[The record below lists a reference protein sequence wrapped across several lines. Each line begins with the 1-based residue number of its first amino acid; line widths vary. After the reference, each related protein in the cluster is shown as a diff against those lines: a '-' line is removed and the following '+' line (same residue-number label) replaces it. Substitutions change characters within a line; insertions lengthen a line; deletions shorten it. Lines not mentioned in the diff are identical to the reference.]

1 VNHRIRAMLLILW
14 VPGMALV
21 TVPAQASSLGVSG
34 HSWSAQRISPILAS
48 SVSGESAHLHA
59 RARSGTPIQRH
70 AERRSSTSPYRPIIP
85 ALLLNTAMTKPTVTA
100 LSPASGPLAGGTQVT
115 VSGSGFTGTTA
126 VKFGSKNA
134 TSFTVVSASEIT
146 AVAPAASAGTVSVT
160 VTSAGSTTVTTS
172 ADEFT
177 YSAQPFVTSISPAS
191 GPVSGKTKVT
201 VTGAQLTAATKV
213 SFGGTPGT
221 GVSVSSARALSVMSP
236 ARAAGTVNVTVT
248 TPQGASPISPSA
260 GFTYVPPPT
269 VTKVTPASGPVTGQ
283 TSVTVTG
290 TSLGGAS
297 AVYFGA
303 VRAAS
308 VAAVSA
314 TRLTAVAPAEKAGTV
329 NVTVT
334 TPGGTSAASSAD
346 RFLFT
351 GPAPVS
357 RLTATAES
365 T

>member
-1 VNHRIRAMLLILW
+1 MKLPRLPRQQ
-14 VPGMALV
+14 P
-21 TVPAQASSLGVSG
+21 
-34 HSWSAQRISPILAS
+34 
-48 SVSGESAHLHA
+48 
-59 RARSGTPIQRH
+59 
-70 AERRSSTSPYRPIIP
+70 
-85 ALLLNTAMTKPTVTA
+85 
-100 LSPASGPLAGGTQVT
+100 
-115 VSGSGFTGTTA
+115 
-126 VKFGSKNA
+126 
-134 TSFTVVSASEIT
+134 
-146 AVAPAASAGTVSVT
+146 SAGTVSVT

-236 ARAAGTVNVTVT
+236 ARAAGTVYVTVT

-357 RLTATAES
+357 RVTATATTS
-365 T
+365 ASVTLAWKNPVSGSYSGVMVRRAADAPRRPFRRPGSSLTSPLPRTH